1 MVSGYS
7 MKLIYVMKDLSN
19 VEHNVTNNEQLFSSK
34 LSRLCLIVSNFKL
47 NLRSQLS
54 LDKL

>member
-19 VEHNVTNNEQLFSSK
+19 IEHNVTNNEQLFSSK